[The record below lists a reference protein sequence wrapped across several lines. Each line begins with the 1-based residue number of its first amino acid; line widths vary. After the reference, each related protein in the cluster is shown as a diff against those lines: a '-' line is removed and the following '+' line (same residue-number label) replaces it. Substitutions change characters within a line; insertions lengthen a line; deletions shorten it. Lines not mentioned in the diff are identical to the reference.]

1 MKKIQEYKTEVLNT
15 LWRRTKGLIE
25 IKNYRKKWGY
35 FESKREETRKPT
47 KDQFRIAVVDQI
59 NCFRSVDKISY

>member
-47 KDQFRIAVVDQI
+47 KDQFRIAVVDQR